1 VKTSLQVTKDGIRAT
16 DIFISMP
23 SIGDGIGNGTVS
35 PNDALNFKLSMKVD
49 TSRGGKAV
57 GLLTMM
63 NGTAGKT
70 ASEAAATG
78 LPVTIPGTSSKPIIT
93 PDVNGLMNCN
103 TQQITNKLTGLFG
116 VKKK

>member
-49 TSRGGKAV
+49 TSRGVGGKAV
-57 GLLTMM
+57 GLLTTM
-63 NGTAGKT
+63 NGPPAGPRLRRQPR
-70 ASEAAATG
+70 AFP
-78 LPVTIPGTSSKPIIT
+78 LPSPGPLPNPSSLLTST
-93 PDVNGLMNCN
+93 D
-103 TQQITNKLTGLFG
+103 
-116 VKKK
+116 